1 MRAEPRVRRYADHL
15 LIELHAPAPG
25 PDGLVDGVA
34 LNQFVS
40 RDYVVTVHERRDGI
54 APDDASRD
62 TTTVLRRLREGRAA
76 AGSSSQLAHA
86 VATAVAENMEMTVR
100 GLSDRVVKLERE
112 IMHGRRSD
120 ERHLDS
126 MFRARHEL
134 VTVQTMATHNRA
146 VFDRLSRMA
155 GELLPDS
162 MSDVEDA
169 ADQFARVQSM
179 CAAERDFLQELLDL
193 YQTRAT
199 DSINIAMERLA
210 LISAVALPIT
220 AVASVNG
227 MNTMVN
233 AHTRPLQLVLSL
245 GAVVLTIAML
255 VWARRQGWW

>member
-1 MRAEPRVRRYADHL
+1 M
-15 LIELHAPAPG
+15 
-25 PDGLVDGVA
+25 
-34 LNQFVS
+34 
-40 RDYVVTVHERRDGI
+40 TVHERRDGI
-54 APDDASRD
+54 ATDDANRD
-62 TTTVLRRLREGRAA
+62 STTVLRRLREGRAA
-76 AGSSSQLAHA
+76 AGSAAQLAHA
-86 VATAVAENMEMTVR
+86 VATAVAENMEANVR

-112 IMHGRRSD
+112 IMRRRRQD

-126 MFRARHEL
+126 MFRARHQL

-162 MSDVEDA
+162 MSHVEDA
-169 ADQFARVQSM
+169 ADQFARVQSTY
-179 CAAERDFLQELLDL
+179 AAERDFLQELLDL

-220 AVASVNG
+220 AVASVYG
-227 MNTMVN
+227 MNTIVN

-245 GAVVLTIAML
+245 GAMVVLTIAML